1 MDDLEYPGCI
11 NELYQSE
18 VLGEQAFLALM
29 SVAKNA
35 REKYH
40 FGTFLQLESEN
51 KARLRPFLQ
60 KYDLEFVEKQESGEE
75 VAGLVAVYQENTWL
89 DFLAAFKPL
98 IDQFVAR
105 FKEIADAGPVED
117 QEILRS
123 MITHENSFVQ
133 WIEKETAGEEGS
145 LDLAISQLQYPM
157 LAP

>member
-40 FGTFLQLESEN
+40 FGTFLQLESET

-60 KYDLEFVEKQESGEE
+60 KYDLGFFEKQESGEQ

-89 DFLAAFKPL
+89 DFLIGLTPL
-98 IDQFVAR
+98 IDQYVSR
-105 FKEIADAGPVED
+105 FKEIADAGPAED

-123 MITHENSFVQ
+123 MITHEQSFVQ